1 MGKFNKK
8 AKRQKRFPI
17 VYQPGIQTLIRGL
30 LKQPFD
36 VSMAALIVLVDVDPT
51 IGQMKD
57 VQDFMSGL
65 TEMEQQFAVM
75 LEAALQAN
83 KVKYS
88 RMQEAVN
95 AYNLETGSKLR
106 IGQAAAD
113 EGFAAWLPGYNVLF
127 QAKWREENPE
137 EAAAYDAQQ
146 AAQAAIDAQC
156 DQGVAVL
163 QATDAQGDVTEAV
176 PAGVTPVGW
185 DKVGGDAD
193 MPDAQPDAP

>member
-8 AKRQKRFPI
+8 RHKRVP
-17 VYQPGIQTLIRGL
+17 VMYQASVQTLIRGL

-65 TEMEQQFAVM
+65 TEMEQQFAAM

-113 EGFAAWLPGYNVLF
+113 EAFAAWLPAYNVLF

-146 AAQAAIDAQC
+146 AAQVGVLNNPENQT
-156 DQGVAVL
+156 VAVL
-163 QATDAQGDVTEAV
+163 QATDAQGDVTPLIPDDVKDYIARN
-176 PAGVTPVGW
+176 
-185 DKVGGDAD
+185 
-193 MPDAQPDAP
+193 PDAYDPV

>member
-1 MGKFNKK
+1 MGKFNKQRP
-8 AKRQKRFPI
+8 KRVP
-17 VYQPGIQTLIRGL
+17 VMYQASVQTLIRGL

-57 VQDFMSGL
+57 VQDFMAGL
-65 TEMEQQFAVM
+65 TEMEQQFAAM

-95 AYNLETGSKLR
+95 VYNLETGSKLR

-113 EGFAAWLPGYNVLF
+113 EAFAAWLPAYNVLF

-146 AAQAAIDAQC
+146 AAQVGVLNNPENQT
-156 DQGVAVL
+156 VAVL
-163 QATDAQGDVTEAV
+163 QATDAQGDVTPLIPDDVKDYIARN
-176 PAGVTPVGW
+176 
-185 DKVGGDAD
+185 
-193 MPDAQPDAP
+193 PDAYDPV

>member
-8 AKRQKRFPI
+8 RHKRVPI
-17 VYQPGIQTLIRGL
+17 MYQASVQTLIRGL

-51 IGQMKD
+51 ISQMKD
-57 VQDFMSGL
+57 VQDFVSGL

-88 RMQEAVN
+88 RMQEAVT

-127 QAKWREENPE
+127 KAKWREENPE

-146 AAQAAIDAQC
+146 AAQVGVLNNPENQT
-156 DQGVAVL
+156 VAVL
-163 QATDAQGDVTEAV
+163 QATGAQGDVTPLLPE
-176 PAGVTPVGW
+176 GVAFN
-185 DKVGGDAD
+185 DAD

>member
-8 AKRQKRFPI
+8 RHKRVP
-17 VYQPGIQTLIRGL
+17 VMYQASVQTLIRGL

-57 VQDFMSGL
+57 VQDFMAGL
-65 TEMEQQFAVM
+65 TEMEQQFAAM

-113 EGFAAWLPGYNVLF
+113 EAFAAWLPAYNVLF

-146 AAQAAIDAQC
+146 AAQVGVLNNPENQT
-156 DQGVAVL
+156 VAVL
-163 QATDAQGDVTEAV
+163 QATDAQGDVTPLIPDDVKDYIARN
-176 PAGVTPVGW
+176 
-185 DKVGGDAD
+185 
-193 MPDAQPDAP
+193 PDAYDPV